1 MQMQGLELKGSD
13 AEIQKSRR
21 ISVEGY
27 DTSLRMEDVDDAL
40 REHLASCGKIIHVS
54 IPRNYEETILCRY
67 ALVYVNEEDEE
78 KALRLDGSDMGG
90 QILRIK
96 SYPFHENHLEND
108 LAPMKDVK
116 VYRPQQTLKVTGYD
130 TSLPVEDI
138 EIELEKYFSSHG
150 SFVYQDE
157 TASGAIKTFVS
168 SSSHKAYIYVRGPD
182 AVDKALELSG
192 RSVEGLNFVV
202 TKVYALPENPPM
214 SGFIHP
220 SNLTR
225 FTREQIEDPNLY
237 FITEGQQKKSDTSEG
252 NQKKKKKKKKKN
264 KKSKTREGIQK
275 KKSET
280 REGKQKKGVEISL

>member
-1 MQMQGLELKGSD
+1 GLELKGSD
-13 AEIQKSRR
+13 AEIQKSSIRR

-40 REHLASCGKIIHVS
+40 REHFASCGKIIHVS

-67 ALVYVNEEDEE
+67 AFVYVNEEDEE

-90 QILRIK
+90 QILQIK
-96 SYPFHENHLEND
+96 SYPFHETHLEND
-108 LAPMKDVK
+108 LAPMKEVK
-116 VYRPQQTLKVTGYD
+116 VYWPQQTLKVTGYD

-157 TASGAIKTFVS
+157 NASGAIKT
-168 SSSHKAYIYVRGPD
+168 KAYIYVRGPD

-220 SNLTR
+220 SSLTR
-225 FTREQIEDPNLY
+225 FTREQIEDPNLC

-275 KKSET
+275 KKKSET

>member
-1 MQMQGLELKGSD
+1 MATYNLYRRPERSEQTIGECRHVVLEKFVTIKDSSPSNEEEDEEFDYEHGTHDPDNDSEDKNMKSDWLKSVQLWNQPEPILPKEGLELNGSD
-13 AEIQKSRR
+13 AEIRKSSIRR

-54 IPRNYEETILCRY
+54 IPRNYEETILCR
-67 ALVYVNEEDEE
+67 
-78 KALRLDGSDMGG
+78 
-90 QILRIK
+90 
-96 SYPFHENHLEND
+96 
-108 LAPMKDVK
+108 
-116 VYRPQQTLKVTGYD
+116 LKVTGYD

-157 TASGAIKTFVS
+157 TASGAIKT
-168 SSSHKAYIYVRGPD
+168 KAYIYVRGPD

-202 TKVYALPENPPM
+202 TKVYPLPENPPM

-220 SNLTR
+220 
-225 FTREQIEDPNLY
+225 
-237 FITEGQQKKSDTSEG
+237 TEEECTSEG
-252 NQKKKKKKKKKN
+252 NQKKKKKN

-275 KKSET
+275 KKKSET

>member
-1 MQMQGLELKGSD
+1 
-13 AEIQKSRR
+13 
-21 ISVEGY
+21 
-27 DTSLRMEDVDDAL
+27 MEDVDDAL

-54 IPRNYEETILCRY
+54 IPRNYEETILCR
-67 ALVYVNEEDEE
+67 
-78 KALRLDGSDMGG
+78 
-90 QILRIK
+90 
-96 SYPFHENHLEND
+96 
-108 LAPMKDVK
+108 
-116 VYRPQQTLKVTGYD
+116 LKVTGYD

-157 TASGAIKTFVS
+157 TASGAIKT
-168 SSSHKAYIYVRGPD
+168 KAYIYVRGPD

-202 TKVYALPENPPM
+202 TKVYPLPENPL
-214 SGFIHP
+214 HP
-220 SNLTR
+220 CNLTR

-275 KKSET
+275 KKKSET
-280 REGKQKKGVEISL
+280 REEKQKKGVEVSL

>member
-1 MQMQGLELKGSD
+1 MNCYFGDLPILKTKISSSPLEKPRAAVAMDESAKKGLELNGSD
-13 AEIQKSRR
+13 AEIRKSSIRR

-40 REHLASCGKIIHVS
+40 REHLASCGKIIH
-54 IPRNYEETILCRY
+54 
-67 ALVYVNEEDEE
+67 
-78 KALRLDGSDMGG
+78 
-90 QILRIK
+90 

-116 VYRPQQTLKVTGYD
+116 VYLPQQTLKVTGYD

-157 TASGAIKTFVS
+157 TASGAIKT
-168 SSSHKAYIYVRGPD
+168 KAYIYVRGPD

-202 TKVYALPENPPM
+202 TKVYPLPENPPM

-220 SNLTR
+220 RSR
-225 FTREQIEDPNLY
+225 
-237 FITEGQQKKSDTSEG
+237 
-252 NQKKKKKKKKKN
+252 
-264 KKSKTREGIQK
+264 
-275 KKSET
+275 
-280 REGKQKKGVEISL
+280 

>member
-1 MQMQGLELKGSD
+1 MHESTIECVEGLELNGCD
-13 AEIQKSRR
+13 AEIRESR
-21 ISVEGY
+21 ISRIAVEGY
-27 DTSLRMEDVDDAL
+27 DTSLPREDVDGAL
-40 REHLASCGKIIHVS
+40 REHFASCGNIIHVYVPIDENS
-54 IPRNYEETILCRY
+54 GTLCRY

-138 EIELEKYFSSHG
+138 LEKYFSSHG

-157 TASGAIKTFVS
+157 TASGAIKT
-168 SSSHKAYIYVRGPD
+168 KAYIYVRGPD

-220 SNLTR
+220 ST
-225 FTREQIEDPNLY
+225 EQIEDPNLY

>member
-1 MQMQGLELKGSD
+1 MDESANKGLESKGTD
-13 AEIQKSRR
+13 AEIRKSSIRR

-40 REHLASCGKIIHVS
+40 RKHFASCGNIIHVYV
-54 IPRNYEETILCRY
+54 PRNYEETILCRY
-67 ALVYVNEEDEE
+67 AFVYVNEEDVE

-90 QILRIK
+90 QILQIK
-96 SYPFHENHLEND
+96 SYPFHETHLEND
-108 LAPMKDVK
+108 LAPMKEVK
-116 VYRPQQTLKVTGYD
+116 VYWPQQTLKVTGYD

-138 EIELEKYFSSHG
+138 QIELEKYFSSHG

-157 TASGAIKTFVS
+157 TASGAIKT
-168 SSSHKAYIYVRGPD
+168 KAYIYVQGPD

-202 TKVYALPENPPM
+202 TKVYPLPENPHM

-220 SNLTR
+220 INLTR
-225 FTREQIEDPNLY
+225 FTREQIEDPNLC

-275 KKSET
+275 KKKSET